1 MSLPKDTDLLNKI
14 NTKDTDQNLS
24 EKIDS
29 VTSEIFPDSNLKVNE
44 DLQNIKEEDNTE
56 LSLINEKDQDEQ
68 YMEVASLIPKNI
80 FKKKPKPNEDGTTI
94 KDLQD
99 QQADILKTKVDE
111 KKLFEVDGNQI
122 VFRDFEQPELDELN
136 KLFLNMDTEELA
148 KNFKVETIYKNKGSN
163 INDIGQIVTKT
174 FKKQIEAFKTGPTT
188 VQDILNLASKYGLN
202 ETYAKILNAPEGM
215 PLPKELVAAGMI
227 QVRVLGLHLDKLVA
241 KAANGTASEADL
253 INLRKTFVMYGA
265 TMGKINAAIS
275 ESATTLALVRHI
287 DLERIDMGDLEMLWK
302 KLGNDMTPEQWK
314 AFGSHF
320 AQLDIHQKSAFI
332 KQTWMSK
339 LGDAWAEAWI
349 NTRLMSPIT
358 HTVNVVGN
366 LSFNALKIVEY
377 GIAAGINKIPG
388 LSHRDGVMFNEVW
401 AMITSLNKGTKLA
414 IGNGYKVL
422 KTGDPITSKTNKMD
436 LRNEG
441 KSITRDLLPEGH
453 QNNIF
458 GMGID
463 YLGSA
468 FRFPGRLLLAE
479 DEAMKGIIF
488 HMELDRLA
496 TKRYNAAI
504 ADGVSKDEAMKL
516 YKSTLANPDKA
527 AVTEI
532 KEAMLEGTFQ
542 SKLPAGWLSDAQK
555 WLNIPAMK
563 MFVPFYK
570 TVVNIGLETNKRNPM
585 LAFFMPSMRKALS
598 GADGPAKKQLAMAK
612 IMAGG
617 SLMMTFGAMAYG
629 SAPGQKFMITGQAP
643 YNKAEREAFYRKG
656 FQPYSIAVL
665 NEETGL
671 YESTSYAR
679 FEPISALLAISADM
693 SYYMSRPDHY
703 GNNQWDAQASEIMF
717 AAIASIVPYLS
728 SQPFAKGL
736 ADLGAIFQPGYG
748 EAAGM
753 STRGTNML
761 LSKILESTMGVAG
774 NPFGTFGA
782 YLQRMQD
789 PKMYET
795 MITTE
800 QAEKGFPVFG
810 WGARE
815 NNDQDIPQWIKTFY
829 KIYNKTALDSPFFNP
844 NLEQR
849 VNLYGEPLVGPEQN
863 VFSPIRTQNEK
874 YNIVDSWLVKLNLGI
889 RMPDARIGGIDLSA
903 EEYTQ
908 FIKFINLPNEEGLTM
923 LDEMKMMVQDPE
935 WLAQK
940 ANPGLQLDALKDI
953 LRRRKITATLMM
965 KEKYK
970 HIQKGIDIIEE
981 KRLKKG
987 KV

>member
-1 MSLPKDTDLLNKI
+1 
-14 NTKDTDQNLS
+14 
-24 EKIDS
+24 
-29 VTSEIFPDSNLKVNE
+29 
-44 DLQNIKEEDNTE
+44 
-56 LSLINEKDQDEQ
+56 
-68 YMEVASLIPKNI
+68 
-80 FKKKPKPNEDGTTI
+80 
-94 KDLQD
+94 
-99 QQADILKTKVDE
+99 
-111 KKLFEVDGNQI
+111 
-122 VFRDFEQPELDELN
+122 
-136 KLFLNMDTEELA
+136 
-148 KNFKVETIYKNKGSN
+148 
-163 INDIGQIVTKT
+163 
-174 FKKQIEAFKTGPTT
+174 
-188 VQDILNLASKYGLN
+188 
-202 ETYAKILNAPEGM
+202 M

-302 KLGNDMTPEQWK
+302 KLGNDMTPDQWK

-463 YLGSA
+463 YLGSS

-532 KEAMLEGTFQ
+532 KEAKFKGSFQ
-542 SKLPAGWLSDAQK
+542 SKLPAGS
-555 WLNIPAMK
+555 
-563 MFVPFYK
+563 
-570 TVVNIGLETNKRNPM
+570 
-585 LAFFMPSMRKALS
+585 
-598 GADGPAKKQLAMAK
+598 DGPAKNQLAMAK

-679 FEPISALLAISADM
+679 FEPISALLMGCSSIRNYVC
-693 SYYMSRPDHY
+693 SYCIYCSL
-703 GNNQWDAQASEIMF
+703 F
-717 AAIASIVPYLS
+717 
-728 SQPFAKGL
+728 
-736 ADLGAIFQPGYG
+736 IF
-748 EAAGM
+748 
-753 STRGTNML
+753 ST
-761 LSKILESTMGVAG
+761 
-774 NPFGTFGA
+774 FC
-782 YLQRMQD
+782 
-789 PKMYET
+789 
-795 MITTE
+795 
-800 QAEKGFPVFG
+800 
-810 WGARE
+810 
-815 NNDQDIPQWIKTFY
+815 
-829 KIYNKTALDSPFFNP
+829 
-844 NLEQR
+844 
-849 VNLYGEPLVGPEQN
+849 
-863 VFSPIRTQNEK
+863 
-874 YNIVDSWLVKLNLGI
+874 
-889 RMPDARIGGIDLSA
+889 
-903 EEYTQ
+903 
-908 FIKFINLPNEEGLTM
+908 
-923 LDEMKMMVQDPE
+923 
-935 WLAQK
+935 
-940 ANPGLQLDALKDI
+940 
-953 LRRRKITATLMM
+953 
-965 KEKYK
+965 
-970 HIQKGIDIIEE
+970 
-981 KRLKKG
+981 
-987 KV
+987 